1 MSEIFLALFYL
12 DFIEK
17 LFYNIDCLW
26 KTSNTSMNR
35 LRVVSMHLAFL
46 NKLLGEETKVI
57 LFRQYA

>member
-26 KTSNTSMNR
+26 ETSNTSMNR
-35 LRVVSMHLAFL
+35 LRVVSTHLTSL
-46 NKLLGEETKVI
+46 NQLVEEETGY
-57 LFRQYA
+57 QG